1 MQFRNKKALY
11 PVKRRCFIVTQLST
25 LLRYQFVY
33 SCRCIGKKIVRI
45 IDLFIT
51 DQFKKK
57 KLPKDDFEK
66 KLGELQALVT
76 IRQKSKDV
84 VEKMKKRTELA
95 SFSPW
100 LVEGYEGEV
109 EIPGQYT
116 GESRPLIHQHLTIV
130 GFSRTVSVSLVFRI
144 SSELLWDQE

>member
-1 MQFRNKKALY
+1 MYTPADVL
-11 PVKRRCFIVTQLST
+11 VKE
-25 LLRYQFVY
+25 
-33 SCRCIGKKIVRI
+33 IVRI

-66 KLGELQALVT
+66 KLGELQAQVT

-116 GESRPLIHQHLTIV
+116 GESRPLTHQHLTIV
-130 GFSRTVSVSLVFRI
+130 GFSRTVSVS
-144 SSELLWDQE
+144 

>member
-1 MQFRNKKALY
+1 MYTPAHVL
-11 PVKRRCFIVTQLST
+11 VK
-25 LLRYQFVY
+25 
-33 SCRCIGKKIVRI
+33 GI
-45 IDLFIT
+45 IRPLDLFVT

-66 KLGELQALVT
+66 KLEQLQAQVSN
-76 IRQKSKDV
+76 RQKSEDM

-116 GESRPLIHQHLTIV
+116 GESRPLTHQHLTIV
-130 GFSRTVSVSLVFRI
+130 GFSRSVSIF
-144 SSELLWDQE
+144 